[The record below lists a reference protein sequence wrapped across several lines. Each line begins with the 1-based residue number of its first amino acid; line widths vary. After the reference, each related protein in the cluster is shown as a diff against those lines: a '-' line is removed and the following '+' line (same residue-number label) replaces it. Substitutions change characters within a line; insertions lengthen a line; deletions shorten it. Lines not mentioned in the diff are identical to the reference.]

1 MKYPIVVVEMGDDY
15 MEAVATLAPVVTL
28 EEAKEAARQAGYTV
42 IDYGEGGACETTDTW
57 NHKVITVLPRGKMRP
72 KSYSPLLDGQ
82 IHDARLTTES
92 SASSYGQP
100 VLILDDGTVLGVAD
114 VALAD
119 YRILEA
125 TQDELTALQKA
136 GYLFG
141 GSK

>member
-1 MKYPIVVVEMGDDY
+1 
-15 MEAVATLAPVVTL
+15 
-28 EEAKEAARQAGYTV
+28 
-42 IDYGEGGACETTDTW
+42 
-57 NHKVITVLPRGKMRP
+57 MRL

-100 VLILDDGTVLGVAD
+100 VLMLDDGTALGVAD

-125 TQDELTALQKA
+125 TQDELTALEKV
-136 GYLFG
+136 GYSIPIAILE
-141 GSK
+141 